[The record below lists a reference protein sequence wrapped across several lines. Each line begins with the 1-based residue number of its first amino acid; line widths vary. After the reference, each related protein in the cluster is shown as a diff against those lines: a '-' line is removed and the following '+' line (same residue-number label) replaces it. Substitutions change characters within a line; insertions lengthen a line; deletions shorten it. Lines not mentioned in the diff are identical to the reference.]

1 MHEPNIPLPPKRKR
15 NPSVI
20 RRWSWPKRLV
30 VALLLFGFSGQII
43 WYSRDSLLMQ
53 PTLKHWVDAVFQTLS
68 LKPPA
73 SRRIEPLQIL
83 RHQLHHEA
91 GNIYV
96 HGQIANAADVEL
108 VAPMLQL
115 LMLNQQGKV
124 FSQRTLRPSEY
135 FIGDQTR
142 IDERTTNLFQFVVA
156 APDRRVWG
164 YELRIKKD

>member
-1 MHEPNIPLPPKRKR
+1 MHEPQISRPPQQKQ

-20 RRWSWPKRLV
+20 RRWPWARRLV
-30 VALLLFGFSGQII
+30 AAALLVGLSGQVI

-53 PTLKHWVDAVFQTLS
+53 PTLKYWVDVCFQALTLQ
-68 LKPPA
+68 PPA
-73 SRRIEPLQIL
+73 SRRVEPLQIL

-96 HGQIANAADVEL
+96 YGHIANAANVEIA
-108 VAPMLQL
+108 APQLQL

-124 FSQRTLRPSEY
+124 FAQRALGPNEY

-142 IDERTTNLFQFVVA
+142 IQPRTTNLFQFIVA
-156 APDRRVWG
+156 APDLRIWG
-164 YELRIKKD
+164 YELRLRPL